1 MGGGGSLSFG
11 RRIELR
17 RPHCNLELQYVR
29 DSFELDR
36 VSMPRSRFLIAIL
49 IFLVCC
55 LS

>member
-11 RRIELR
+11 RLIELR
-17 RPHCNLELQYVR
+17 RPRCNLELQYVP

-36 VSMPRSRFLIAIL
+36 VSMPRSRFSIAIL
-49 IFLVCC
+49 ISLVRC